1 MKERILKLRHSLGP
15 LGSAAIA
22 LLALAALF
30 HVLVLQPLEAKQERL
45 AAALELGAGRASAA
59 ASASSNQANAA
70 DAAEKIAAL
79 YRFLG
84 EKEQPTT
91 DSLAKL
97 YAAGK
102 ATGVELQS
110 ANYRAQKAAGRIERY
125 EIVLPVSGSYAQI
138 RDFLG
143 RALAELPAL
152 SLDQLTLRR
161 ESRNQAVVQ
170 AELRLTLHQV
180 KP

>member
-1 MKERILKLRHSLGP
+1 VEQPLKARIAQLQNFLGP
-15 LGSAAIA
+15 IGMGAA
-22 LLALAALF
+22 LLLVLAGFF
-30 HVLVLQPLEAKQERL
+30 HLLVLQPLEAKNERL
-45 AAALELGAGRASAA
+45 TSAFSRGQGRTSAQGT
-59 ASASSNQANAA
+59 NG
-70 DAAEKIAAL
+70 DKVAAL
-79 YRFLG
+79 YQFLG
-84 EKEQPTT
+84 DKEQATT

-125 EIVLPVSGSYAQI
+125 EIVLPVSGTYAQV

-143 RALAELPAL
+143 RALAEVPAL
-152 SLDQLTLRR
+152 SLDQMTLRR
-161 ESRNQAVVQ
+161 ESRNQAEVQ

-180 KP
+180 KK